1 MNDKLSASWVLVVGS
16 LFLAYWYYRTKRG
29 GGADRAGG
37 PPVLPPV
44 PGTPNGPKL
53 SIIEQ
58 IEAIGS
64 QFGLPVTSTTGGKH
78 VAGSLHYQG
87 RAVDFGVGG
96 FSEDVLSAFKSA
108 EEAAGFQVHEE
119 YAGSTPYSTGH
130 HLHVSKPF
138 SGGGW

>member
-1 MNDKLSASWVLVVGS
+1 MNDKLSSSWVLVVGS
-16 LFLAYWYYRTKRG
+16 LFLAYYYWRTKSG
-29 GGADRAGG
+29 GKTDVKASRETIGNLSKAG
-37 PPVLPPV
+37 
-44 PGTPNGPKL
+44 
-53 SIIEQ
+53 SIVDQ
-58 IEAIGS
+58 IEAIGA

-96 FSEDVLSAFKSA
+96 VSDDILAAFKSA

-138 SGGGW
+138 PGGGW